1 MIDTTD
7 QFAQLTP
14 KTIVRFPNLSGA
26 IVEVGSLREDRL
38 IGETRLVFGARCDG
52 CLETYENGHYMA
64 NIHHPRT
71 CPASARAERPVGRET
86 SYVRRHRIRQRPRPP
101 RH

>member
-1 MIDTTD
+1 MIGTTD

-14 KTIVRFPNLSGA
+14 KTVVRFPNLSGA

-38 IGETRLVFGARCDG
+38 IGETRLVFGARCAG
-52 CLETYENGHYMA
+52 CLETYENSHYTT

-71 CPASARAERPVGRET
+71 WAAKHSATCRALPQPEPT
-86 SYVRRHRIRQRPRPP
+86 DQ
-101 RH
+101 

>member
-7 QFAQLTP
+7 PFAQLTP

-26 IVEVGSLREDRL
+26 LVEVTSLREDRL
-38 IGETRLVFGARCDG
+38 IGETRLVFGARCAG
-52 CLETYENGHYMA
+52 CLETYENGHYTA

-71 CPASARAERPVGRET
+71 WAAKHSATCRALPQPEPT
-86 SYVRRHRIRQRPRPP
+86 DQ
-101 RH
+101 